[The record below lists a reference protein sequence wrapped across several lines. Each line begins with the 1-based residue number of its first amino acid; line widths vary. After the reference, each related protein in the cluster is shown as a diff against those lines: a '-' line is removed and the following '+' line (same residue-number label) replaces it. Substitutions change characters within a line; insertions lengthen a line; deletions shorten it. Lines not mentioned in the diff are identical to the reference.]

1 MNAEHRA
8 LALQKAILEWQKR
21 CGLSDNDPLLGL
33 VELFQLFIV
42 SLETNRAVLPE
53 KAFEEFWDSVELLS
67 QRTKV
72 LSKEVLALSQILE
85 KTEAGGASLSNGW
98 GQLLFSALLFA
109 AGVVAARFLL

>member
-1 MNAEHRA
+1 M
-8 LALQKAILEWQKR
+8 
-21 CGLSDNDPLLGL
+21 
-33 VELFQLFIV
+33 FFV

-85 KTEAGGASLSNGW
+85 KTEAGGASLWTGW
-98 GQLLFSALLFA
+98 GQLLLSALLFA
-109 AGVVAARFLL
+109 AGVLAARFVL